1 MPNWNGII
9 LTNKGRVLQAKVEA
23 GETLNLTKLKLGS
36 GIISE
41 GQSLEALTDLIRPEQ
56 NLGIAAKT
64 AMENGFTKIEATITN
79 AGLEEGYYVRELGVF
94 AQDPDEGEILY
105 AVTTD
110 TAPDYLPAQGSATV
124 LSQEFAIYIATS
136 NVNHI
141 EATIDPTA
149 LATVG
154 FVNLTIDAHNTS
166 DAAHENRFSLFQKI
180 ATLGDEIV
188 KKLALTTT
196 ITVINALQTNSR
208 FGQLLQ
214 MVLNASGVKYSMAQ
228 NGYICLGEF
237 FGGLIIQWGNQAA
250 DELSYTFSFN
260 VVFTQCYR
268 AYAVDNTGTSG
279 SAFVAAILALDTNTC
294 TVTTDKANGAL
305 RAFSWFAIGR

>member
-79 AGLEEGYYVRELGVF
+79 VGLEEGYYVRELGVF

-180 ATLGDEIV
+180 ATLGDEII

-196 ITVINALQTNSR
+196 ITVINALQTNSW

-228 NGYICLGEF
+228 NGYICLGSF
-237 FGGLIIQWGNQAA
+237 FGGLIIQWINVLAA
-250 DELSYTFSFN
+250 P
-260 VVFTQCYR
+260 
-268 AYAVDNTGTSG
+268 GTSIHNLPVSFSVG
-279 SAFVAAILALDTNTC
+279 LSAFLTRAAAETDVNASVSAIYSGSQTVHIVTNGDA
-294 TVTTDKANGAL
+294 TTTWNCLVICQA
-305 RAFSWFAIGR
+305 

>member
-1 MPNWNGII
+1 MPNWNGMI

-23 GETLNLTKLKLGS
+23 GETLSLTKLKLGS
-36 GIISE
+36 GIIGE
-41 GQSLEALTDLIRPEQ
+41 GQSLEALTDLVSPEQ
-56 NLGIAAKT
+56 NLGIAEKT
-64 AMENGFTKIEATITN
+64 ALENGLTEIKATITN

-196 ITVINALQTNSR
+196 ITVINALQTNSW
-208 FGQLLQ
+208 FGQMLK

-228 NGYICLGEF
+228 NGYICLGSF
-237 FGGLIIQWGNQAA
+237 FGGLIIQWAKQLVQDGQEYPLPLSFTTAFCGVAN
-250 DELSYTFSFN
+250 DIGSGTRLLGVELRTSTFII
-260 VVFTQCYR
+260 YIK
-268 AYAVDNTGTSG
+268 DNPSGT
-279 SAFVAAILALDTNTC
+279 IQLI
-294 TVTTDKANGAL
+294 
-305 RAFSWFAIGR
+305 AIGR

>member
-1 MPNWNGII
+1 MI

-23 GETLNLTKLKLGS
+23 GETLSLTKLKLGS
-36 GIISE
+36 GIIGE
-41 GQSLEALTDLIRPEQ
+41 GQSLETLTDLVSPEQ
-56 NLGIAAKT
+56 NLGIAEKT
-64 AMENGFTKIEATITN
+64 ALENGLTEIKATITN

-154 FVNLTIDAHNTS
+154 FVNSTIDVHNTNAS
-166 DAAHENRFSLFQKI
+166 AHENRFSLFQKI
-180 ATLGDEIV
+180 ATLGDDII

-196 ITVINALQTNSR
+196 ITVINALQTNSW
-208 FGQLLQ
+208 FGQLLK
-214 MVLNASGVKYSMAQ
+214 MVLNASGVKYSLNQ
-228 NGYICLGEF
+228 NGYICLGSF
-237 FGGLIIQWGNQAA
+237 FGNLIIQWGYQS
-250 DELSYTFSFN
+250 L
-260 VVFTQCYR
+260 TQ
-268 AYAVDNTGTSG
+268 TETQ
-279 SAFVAAILALDTNTC
+279 VAAPIAC
-294 TVTTDKANGAL
+294 TFLQGVASDIGNSGQNPAVAIGIGFDGTQTIYL
-305 RAFSWFAIGR
+305 RADASTSRPVGSHYVIIGKNL

>member
-94 AQDPDEGEILY
+94 AQDPDDGEILY

-196 ITVINALQTNSR
+196 ITVINALQTNSW

-228 NGYICLGEF
+228 NGYICLGSF
-237 FGGLIIQWGNQAA
+237 FGGLIIQWGTGEIINSYSLTINLQ
-250 DELSYTFSFN
+250 LSANILIVMPIDVSNNSN
-260 VVFTQCYR
+260 V
-268 AYAVDNTGTSG
+268 YAIAWDATVRNAVRLFCANNGPSNLVG
-279 SAFVAAILALDTNTC
+279 YIAIC
-294 TVTTDKANGAL
+294 
-305 RAFSWFAIGR
+305 R